1 VLPDGS
7 VPGNETIYRV
17 EFDGRILIVNPS
29 HLFYVVDKVDKKRKL
44 VRADRLYPSLY
55 KLLSTDFNEIEI
67 NSVWYGSYE
76 GGVWGIGADR
86 SDISINAHLIGLN
99 GVICG
104 DYFWL
109 FWVSGDKP
117 GLCNVWQGFQP
128 LW

>member
-76 GGVWGIGADR
+76 GGVWGIGQTDQIYR
-86 SDISINAHLIGLN
+86 
-99 GVICG
+99 
-104 DYFWL
+104 
-109 FWVSGDKP
+109 
-117 GLCNVWQGFQP
+117 
-128 LW
+128 